1 MITQAVLDNL
11 TQALKEPLKKE
22 YTVAFFYVTGKNGD
36 LLYGIV
42 AQYSDQL
49 GVNTIRL
56 VKAPDNHSTLVY
68 EWKCDSNGYVNIL
81 DSVDKFMQAVLMVI
95 EIKEQDLPD
104 FPEAEQEELE
114 DSADMDIMKR
124 TPHEIRD
131 FLNRYVI
138 GQDQAKKALAVAV
151 YNHMKRLEDT
161 TGRIEKSN
169 VLLAGPSGTGK
180 TLLAKTLAKMLN
192 VPFAIADAT
201 TLTEA
206 GYVGDDVENCLTRLL
221 QNANGDIEAAQ
232 RGIVYIDEID
242 KIARKS
248 ENPSITRDVSGEGV
262 QQALLKI
269 IEGSEVSV
277 PVNGGRKHPSG
288 GNIMIDTSNILFIVG
303 GAFEGMFPKAEAKKT
318 NRIGYVTE
326 KEEPQ
331 KSDEKVLSTQSLSK
345 FGLLPELIGRIPV
358 LVQLNE
364 ITKEDLVRILT
375 EPENAICKGYQELF
389 KADGVKLEFTQD
401 ALYEIADLAI
411 KKNTGAR
418 GLRGIMEEM
427 MLDIMFD
434 IPSDKTITKCIITK
448 DTIATGKPELT
459 RRMAG

>member
-1 MITQAVLDNL
+1 
-11 TQALKEPLKKE
+11 
-22 YTVAFFYVTGKNGD
+22 
-36 LLYGIV
+36 
-42 AQYSDQL
+42 
-49 GVNTIRL
+49 
-56 VKAPDNHSTLVY
+56 
-68 EWKCDSNGYVNIL
+68 
-81 DSVDKFMQAVLMVI
+81 MVI
-95 EIKEQDLPD
+95 EIKEQELPD
-104 FPEAEQEELE
+104 FPEIEQEELE
-114 DSADMDIMKR
+114 DPEDVIKR

-151 YNHMKRLEDT
+151 YNHMKRLKDT

-221 QNANGDIEAAQ
+221 QNASGDIEAAQ

-269 IEGSEVSV
+269 IEGTEVSV

-288 GNIMIDTSNILFIVG
+288 GNVMIDTSNILFIVG

-326 KEEPQ
+326 KEELQ
-331 KSDEKVLSTQSLSK
+331 KSDEKVLSTQSLAK
-345 FGLLPELIGRIPV
+345 FGLVPELIGRLPV

-375 EPENAICKGYQELF
+375 EPENAICKGYQELL

-448 DTIATGKPELT
+448 DTVTTGKPELI